1 MTPSSVRVYPVGGSL
16 PVGGFDMV
24 TPYAR
29 APVPIAMAPGPTK
42 TFVDAVPEPDR
53 DASTGRVDTA
63 STPLYAES
71 NMPPS
76 VTGWVNV
83 ACTAYTTAG
92 SGLGSGNPW
101 MLVATYVAIEMP
113 PLETNPTRRNVLPTG
128 VRATLVMKSLT
139 DVMVLVPDQKMVATI
154 ASPRCGGAP
163 LNPFARTLVSRSF
176 SVPTCASSA
185 IAVPGATGASVAAE
199 IRGRV
204 RAGPVGDTASREQ
217 PATIKAAATNAARG
231 MNELRVCIHCLM
243 WSVRYTLITLHLR
256 KLCATSP
263 RALRALR
270 ECNSHQLA
278 ARRSSGRT
286 TFPAS
291 VARLRQSPRDD
302 GTEGVGEGER
312 QASPACSGNAEHG
325 PVGSRRRRDIA
336 RRPLCPWQRH
346 VGTAPL
352 LLEAV
357 RAATRR
363 AAAEVEMPDAA
374 ADQMRH
380 EGPVQQHVRS
390 SSAVLAQ

>member
-29 APVPIAMAPGPTK
+29 APVPIGMAPGPTK

-113 PLETNPTRRNVLPTG
+113 PLETNSTRRNVLPTG

-139 DVMVLVPDQKMVATI
+139 DVMVLVPDQKMVTTI
-154 ASPRCGGAP
+154 ASPKCGGAP
-163 LNPFARTLVSRSF
+163 LNPFASTVVSCSP

-185 IAVPGATGASVAAE
+185 MAVPGATGASVAAE

-217 PATIKAAATNAARG
+217 PATIKAAATNASTRT
-231 MNELRVCIHCLM
+231 NELRVCIHCLM
-243 WSVRYTLITLHLR
+243 WSVRYTLTTLHLR
-256 KLCATSP
+256 KLCATSS
-263 RALRALR
+263 RARSAMR
-270 ECNSHQLA
+270 NSGSHQGA
-278 ARRSSGRT
+278 ARRPSARTNFRLLWRGYGNRRAMMGPMALVRASGKR
-286 TFPAS
+286 
-291 VARLRQSPRDD
+291 RQH
-302 GTEGVGEGER
+302 
-312 QASPACSGNAEHG
+312 A
-325 PVGSRRRRDIA
+325 
-336 RRPLCPWQRH
+336 
-346 VGTAPL
+346 
-352 LLEAV
+352 
-357 RAATRR
+357 AATRKTGR
-363 AAAEVEMPDAA
+363 PGVGGAVTLRDVHCAHGNGTSAPPHCCLKRCVPPPGV
-374 ADQMRH
+374 QRPKSNCRTPRSMR
-380 EGPVQQHVRS
+380 
-390 SSAVLAQ
+390 